1 MARQAL
7 YRAYRPRRFQ
17 DVVGQDAVVSVL
29 RESIRRQQLTHA
41 YLFTGP
47 RGTGKTSLARI
58 LAAAATCDAP
68 QDGEPCGE
76 CPSCRAAAAGG
87 HLDIIE
93 IDGASNRGI
102 DDVRDLREKVLYAPA
117 MGRRK
122 IYIVDEIHM
131 MTEAAFNAFLK
142 TLEEPPPHVVFIF
155 ATTAPQKL
163 PITVLS
169 RCQRFEVRRLPVPLI
184 ERHLKWIVEQE
195 GSTAESAALLRIA
208 EASDGGMRDAQS
220 LLDQVMA
227 GGAVTDA
234 RVTEVL
240 GGLDDARL
248 AVLMRALLGE
258 DVPALLAA
266 AQDAYQAGADAL
278 QLLREV
284 AMRLEHVWIG
294 MAVGAAAPELAQ
306 ARARQVADLV
316 PAEAD
321 WFGALEL
328 LAEAE
333 SRLRGSFPAQLVVE
347 LALVRAAGALRS
359 APAARTSASSTTSC
373 AGNDPRR
380 RDSASA
386 SSSRAPNQSA
396 SAGTRSATCRARAC
410 ANSGAAAPTA
420 IPIHT
425 CSSRIATSRSSC
437 KASAPAWY
445 ASWAAASR
453 AGTSSPSSARI
464 RTASRASSSPPST
477 SVTRASVTAP
487 PAITWSSSDWA
498 SRMPPSLASAMRSSA
513 ADSAVLPSCSTIHF
527 RWRSMRGTGKRRTS
541 NRWQRDSTVMGSFWG
556 AVVAKIKTTCGGGS
570 SSVFKNA
577 LKAASVIM

>member
-208 EASDGGMRDAQS
+208 EASDGGMRDAES

-347 LALVRAAGALRS
+347 LALVRAAGALRRAPALTAS
-359 APAARTSASSTTSC
+359 EQPRRLRAGAEAPPPAARPPAAPAPPAAARPREAVPLPVGGVAGERPEVGRFRRAVDRLRKSRPMTAALLVGASVSRRGDALHVLVPNVFSRHVLSQDTATGHLASLVAAVHEEWGEPVRVVLDDAPGVDPTPAPPQLDDAVGEAVRRTRAVLGEQVAVTVRAAPAA
-373 AGNDPRR
+373 AG
-380 RDSASA
+380 
-386 SSSRAPNQSA
+386 
-396 SAGTRSATCRARAC
+396 
-410 ANSGAAAPTA
+410 
-420 IPIHT
+420 
-425 CSSRIATSRSSC
+425 
-437 KASAPAWY
+437 APA
-445 ASWAAASR
+445 
-453 AGTSSPSSARI
+453 AGDERRESG
-464 RTASRASSSPPST
+464 
-477 SVTRASVTAP
+477 
-487 PAITWSSSDWA
+487 
-498 SRMPPSLASAMRSSA
+498 
-513 ADSAVLPSCSTIHF
+513 
-527 RWRSMRGTGKRRTS
+527 RGGEPTDG
-541 NRWQRDSTVMGSFWG
+541 
-556 AVVAKIKTTCGGGS
+556 
-570 SSVFKNA
+570 
-577 LKAASVIM
+577 L

>member
-1 MARQAL
+1 M
-7 YRAYRPRRFQ
+7 
-17 DVVGQDAVVSVL
+17 GQDAVVSVL

-41 YLFTGP
+41 YLLTGP

-58 LAAAATCDAP
+58 LAMAATCDAP
-68 QDGEPCGE
+68 QDGEPCGV
-76 CPSCRAAAAGG
+76 CPSCRAAVAGG

-117 MGRRK
+117 VGRRK

-169 RCQRFEVRRLPVPLI
+169 RCQRFEVRRLTVPLI
-184 ERHLKWIVEQE
+184 QRHLQWIVEQE
-195 GSTAESAALLRIA
+195 GGSAESAALLRIA

-227 GGAVTDA
+227 GGPVTDA

-248 AVLMRALLGE
+248 AVLVRALLSN

-266 AQDAYQAGADAL
+266 TQEAYQAGADAL

-284 AMRLEHVWIG
+284 AVRVQDIWI
-294 MAVGAAAPELAQ
+294 ALTVGPAAPALAQ
-306 ARARQVADLV
+306 ARGQQVADAV
-316 PAEAD
+316 PSGAD
-321 WFGALEL
+321 WFSALEL

-347 LALVRAAGALRS
+347 LALVRAAGALQSAPTPDERPARPRAAAEPLQRAAS
-359 APAARTSASSTTSC
+359 RPEARVTPPAPAPPPVGGVTGERPEGAGFRRAVDRLRKSRPMTAALLVGAAVSRRGDALHVLVPNVFSRHVLSQDAATGHLASLVAAVQEEWGEPVRVVLDDAPGIDAPPAPPELDDAVGEAVRRTRAVLGDQVAVTVRAAPAADGPRADDAKEGSAEGPGRES
-373 AGNDPRR
+373 
-380 RDSASA
+380 
-386 SSSRAPNQSA
+386 
-396 SAGTRSATCRARAC
+396 
-410 ANSGAAAPTA
+410 
-420 IPIHT
+420 H
-425 CSSRIATSRSSC
+425 RSSE
-437 KASAPAWY
+437 
-445 ASWAAASR
+445 
-453 AGTSSPSSARI
+453 G
-464 RTASRASSSPPST
+464 
-477 SVTRASVTAP
+477 
-487 PAITWSSSDWA
+487 
-498 SRMPPSLASAMRSSA
+498 
-513 ADSAVLPSCSTIHF
+513 
-527 RWRSMRGTGKRRTS
+527 
-541 NRWQRDSTVMGSFWG
+541 G
-556 AVVAKIKTTCGGGS
+556 ATDG
-570 SSVFKNA
+570 
-577 LKAASVIM
+577 L